1 MKAQARRNMEED
13 EAWTD
18 NWVRDGEGKI
28 KTKEKGV
35 K

>member
-18 NWVRDGEGKI
+18 NWVRDEGKI
-28 KTKEKGV
+28 KRKEKGV

>member
-1 MKAQARRNMEED
+1 MKAQAKRNMEED

-18 NWVRDGEGKI
+18 NWVRDDEGKI
-28 KTKEKGV
+28 KRKEKGV